1 MDPVS
6 ASQRITIHE
15 SPAEFEIVISSS
27 RNPSITISYPLM
39 IIIWG
44 IVAYSILSSYY
55 SNESGSDKIFLLVGL
70 AMCSLFSVMIIHT
83 WIFNLVGKERIR
95 INHQGLSVK
104 LDIYG
109 FGINRTYD
117 LRHVSKFRH
126 EERRGSFTPFLPG
139 HYRKIVF
146 NYKDDTCGFGVF
158 HDETEA
164 QAIIDKLRMRH
175 DAARLGI
182 TPGVQAR

>member
-1 MDPVS
+1 MS
-6 ASQRITIHE
+6 ASQRITVNE
-15 SPAEFEIVISSS
+15 SPAEFEVVISAS

-44 IVAYSILSSYY
+44 IVAYSILSSYFD
-55 SNESGSDKIFLLVGL
+55 NENGSDKSFLLVGL
-70 AMCSLFSVMIIHT
+70 VMCSLFSVMIIYT

-95 INHQGLSVK
+95 INHQALSVK

-117 LRHVSKFRH
+117 LRHVSNFRH

-158 HDETEA
+158 HNEIEA
-164 QAIIDKLRMRH
+164 QAIVNKFKLYLD
-175 DAARLGI
+175 DARRGM
-182 TPGVQAR
+182 T

>member
-1 MDPVS
+1 M
-6 ASQRITIHE
+6 QKITVNE
-15 SPAEFEIVISSS
+15 SPGELEIVISAR

-44 IVAYSILSSYY
+44 IVAYSILSSYFD
-55 SNESGSDKIFLLVGL
+55 NENASDKIVLMVGL
-70 AMCSLFSVMIIHT
+70 VMCALFSVMIIHT

-95 INHQGLSVK
+95 INHQALSVK
-104 LDIYG
+104 LDIHG
-109 FGINRTYD
+109 FGITRNYD

-146 NYKDDTCGFGVF
+146 SYKDDTCGFGVF
-158 HDETEA
+158 HDEIEA
-164 QAIIDKLRMRH
+164 QAITHKFKLYLD
-175 DAARLGI
+175 DARRGM
-182 TPGVQAR
+182 T